1 MTIDRALC
9 AICAWRGTCNKKF
22 MHGSGVYCPDYTKD
36 VSIRERGTEEKKVA
50 EKPKSTAGKPKSAA
64 GKPKS
69 AKGKRKKATDF
80 HIL

>member
-1 MTIDRALC
+1 MTLDRALC

-22 MHGSGVYCPDYTKD
+22 MLGSGVYCPDYTKD
-36 VSIRERGTEEKKVA
+36 VSIRDRGTEKKVA
-50 EKPKSTAGKPKSAA
+50 EKPKSATEKPKSAK

-69 AKGKRKKATDF
+69 AKAKRKKATDF

>member
-9 AICAWRGTCNKKF
+9 AICAWKRDCNKKF

-36 VSIRERGTEEKKVA
+36 VSIRERGTEKKVAVKPKSAA
-50 EKPKSTAGKPKSAA
+50 EKPKS
-64 GKPKS
+64 
-69 AKGKRKKATDF
+69 AKRKRKKATDF

>member
-1 MTIDRALC
+1 MTLDRALC

-22 MHGSGVYCPDYTKD
+22 MLGSGVYCPDYTKD
-36 VSIRERGTEEKKVA
+36 VSIRDRGTEKKVA
-50 EKPKSTAGKPKSAA
+50 EKPKSAAEKPKSAK

-69 AKGKRKKATDF
+69 AKAKRKKATDF